1 MNSRTLVSLV
11 AFASLQFTADSS
23 ASIIDFN
30 DVWPWQIVANDQGHC
45 DNGGFRFTP
54 TQGNENGFIVAGAY
68 QPEGNPQGNQAY
80 ANNGTPNLL
89 CGNWVNLR
97 LETTN
102 GAPFDLASLE
112 IGGTSIP
119 EEVGA
124 WMWAGEV
131 VIVGHR
137 ADGGPDYTFTFYE
150 VEFSLVP
157 VSLGWTGLSSVEFL
171 PTFDKENGTGPNSHE
186 FTIDTLDLTAWWS
199 PPTGDLNA
207 DGIVDGMDLAILLG
221 AWGETSPEIDLDR
234 SGSVDGADLAILL
247 GAWS

>member
-1 MNSRTLVSLV
+1 MHRLSIAAIASV
-11 AFASLQFTADSS
+11 AAAASLAECH
-23 ASIIDFN
+23 ASIIDFD
-30 DVWPWQIVANDQGHC
+30 DVWPWQVVANNEGHY

-54 TQGNENGFIVAGAY
+54 TYGNENGFIVAGAY

-97 LETTN
+97 LETTT

-131 VIVGHR
+131 EIVGHR
-137 ADGGPDYTFTFYE
+137 ADGGPDLVYIFYE
-150 VEFSLVP
+150 VEFNLVP

-171 PTFDKENGTGPNSHE
+171 PTFDVENGTGPNSHE
-186 FTIDTLDLTAWWS
+186 FTLDTLDVTSWWV
-199 PPTGDLNA
+199 PATGDLNG
-207 DGIVDGMDLAILLG
+207 DGAVDGMDLAMLLG
-221 AWGETSPEIDLDR
+221 AWGTAESAADLDQ
-234 SGSVDGADLAILL
+234 SGTVDGADLAILL
-247 GAWS
+247 GAWA